1 MLRLKRD
8 EISGQFKI
16 LCKEGLFN
24 SHRSAN
30 IVKIMKCRRLQTVD
44 CVLLWGNLIR
54 NLPFGRSRRK
64 SEDSIKMDLTWI
76 PGSELCP
83 VVSFAVSDL

>member
-24 SHRSAN
+24 SYRSAN

-44 CVLLWGNLIR
+44 YVLL
-54 NLPFGRSRRK
+54 
-64 SEDSIKMDLTWI
+64 
-76 PGSELCP
+76 
-83 VVSFAVSDL
+83 